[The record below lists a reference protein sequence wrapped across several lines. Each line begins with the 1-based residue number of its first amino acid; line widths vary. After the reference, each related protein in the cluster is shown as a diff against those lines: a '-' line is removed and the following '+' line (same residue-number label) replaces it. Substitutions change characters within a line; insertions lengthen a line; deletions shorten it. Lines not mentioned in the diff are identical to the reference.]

1 MMAIQQIKYM
11 KKEKQE
17 NFKMIIEKDKILGK
31 WIMFKKVGS
40 IYFEVKRG
48 LRNELINYCKN
59 KKWSYKIVKHD

>member
-1 MMAIQQIKYM
+1 
-11 KKEKQE
+11 
-17 NFKMIIEKDKILGK
+17 MIIEKDKILEK